1 MNQDRCSIN
10 NNLNNQ
16 LIALKYLRK
25 PYLNVDKFSYVSGET
40 SDLPWMITDSDRDH
54 FSVYMH
60 HLISFHKSILPG
72 DYELTRIQKHSE
84 LLC

>member
-25 PYLNVDKFSYVSGET
+25 PVSECKFSYVSGET
-40 SDLPWMITDSDRDH
+40 SDLPGMITDSDRDH
-54 FSVYMH
+54 VSVYMH
-60 HLISFHKSILPG
+60 HFI
-72 DYELTRIQKHSE
+72 
-84 LLC
+84 